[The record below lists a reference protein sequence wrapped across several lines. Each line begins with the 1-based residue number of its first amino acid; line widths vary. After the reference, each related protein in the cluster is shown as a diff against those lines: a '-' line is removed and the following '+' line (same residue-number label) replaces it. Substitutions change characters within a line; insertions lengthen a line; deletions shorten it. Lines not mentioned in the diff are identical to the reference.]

1 MSHLGL
7 QKETLRR
14 LSQKAFLPLSSRA
27 ARRVR
32 ERPKALTFL
41 ICRVVYG
48 HRGDPRTC
56 SGQRNEKG
64 VVSFVENKRE
74 PSLCYEVLT
83 GGPGA
88 PGSAEQSAAMDD
100 GRGRALGVTGTSS

>member
-1 MSHLGL
+1 MASKKKRCADYLKKL
-7 QKETLRR
+7 FCLFPPEPQE
-14 LSQKAFLPLSSRA
+14 
-27 ARRVR
+27 VR